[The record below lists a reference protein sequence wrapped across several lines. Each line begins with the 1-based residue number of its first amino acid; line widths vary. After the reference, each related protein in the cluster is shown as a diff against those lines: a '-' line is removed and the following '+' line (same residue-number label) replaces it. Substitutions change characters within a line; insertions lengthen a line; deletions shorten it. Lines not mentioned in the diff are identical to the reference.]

1 MSTIRKSI
9 GLPIRLMIVLFGS
22 VIVGTGCVSAI
33 TDRITAGK
41 EGLDTLKN
49 IQVDLSTGNDHHTV
63 IVPGYGAPVAG
74 NATYEGY
81 IEEVAEYV
89 EDDVNGVD
97 SVVFT
102 GSYSTLQNTSE
113 AESMN
118 SYFNSVADITTLQA
132 RGVKVLQEDCAIV
145 SWQNISNSKDV
156 LAEYSIAP
164 GKVTVFGDE
173 NRKDKLE
180 SFATYKFNEDQDI
193 PDSATDLLDGGLHY
207 TEINF
212 QGYDFGNSAESEDE
226 RNAKFAAEIAAA
238 YDAELGNELLKLRIG
253 QWTTE
258 FGYDVADNLVTKGCT
273 EYKGFLGS

>member
-1 MSTIRKSI
+1 MKNTMKISPLFLAGITGII
-9 GLPIRLMIVLFGS
+9 LFGA
-22 VIVGTGCVSAI
+22 GCVSAI

-41 EGLDTLKN
+41 
-49 IQVDLSTGNDHHTV
+49 DHHTV

-74 NATYEGY
+74 NTTYEGY
-81 IEEVAEYV
+81 IDAVAEYV
-89 EDDVNGVD
+89 GDEENNVN

-118 SYFNSVADITTLQA
+118 NYFNSVVDTSALQT
-132 RGVKVLQEDCAIV
+132 RGIKVLKEECAIV

-164 GKVTVFGDE
+164 GKVTVFGDK
-173 NRKDKLE
+173 NRKDKLQ

-193 PDSATDLLDGGLHY
+193 PDSAKDLLDGGLYY

-212 QGYDFGNSAESEDE
+212 QGYDFGNSADSEDE
-226 RNAKFAAEIAAA
+226 RNAKFAAESAAA

-253 QWTTE
+253 QWTSE
-258 FGYDVADNLVTKGCT
+258 FGYDVADNLVAKGCA
-273 EYKGFLGS
+273 EYKGFR